1 MTTQMKK
8 LKIINKRKFIRFIII
23 TFIVISMFLYY
34 LFNNLYFN
42 KYKHNQSISNAICNN
57 SEDTLINVS
66 NLHNENKNNI
76 NIKPEN
82 MSSEY
87 YSYVV
92 QAAVNND
99 IPINVILAIM
109 TTENEFYDTY
119 SKCNNSDGSYDMGL
133 SQVNSKY
140 YKYYGNFYKINNF
153 DPYNPEQAIEFI
165 AKHMKYLSEFGINNY
180 GLSKDDSY
188 IFAAGAYNRGLENE
202 CKYRNMYY
210 YKEKFLNNYVLF
222 L

>member
-1 MTTQMKK
+1 MMIQMKK
-8 LKIINKRKFIRFIII
+8 LKIINKLKFIRFISII
-23 TFIVISMFLYY
+23 IIIAGIFYY
-34 LFNNLYFN
+34 LIFDKPNYNQTIDNIMYNNTN
-42 KYKHNQSISNAICNN
+42 DA
-57 SEDTLINVS
+57 LINVS
-66 NLHNENKNNI
+66 NLHNENKEDNI

-92 QAAVNND
+92 QAANDND
-99 IPINVILAIM
+99 IPISVILATM
-109 TTENEFYDTY
+109 TTENEFYDTCL
-119 SKCNNSDGSYDMGL
+119 KCDNLNGSYDMGL

-153 DPYNPEQAIEFI
+153 NPYDPKQAIEFI

-180 GLSKDDSY
+180 DLSKDDSY
-188 IFAAGAYNRGLENE
+188 IFAAGAYNRGLDNE